1 MKSQYHM
8 LQQQEKLVLEKARY
22 ALMVLDVFIR
32 QITKEALDRLQENL
46 ILVVR
51 MPPANNTYL
60 FQPLNLTVNG
70 SATAFIK
77 KISEW
82 YSSEITKNP

>member
-1 MKSQYHM
+1 
-8 LQQQEKLVLEKARY
+8 
-22 ALMVLDVFIR
+22 MVLDVFIR

-77 KISEW
+77 KFQNGIVQKSLKTLDHGLNLDDLM
-82 YSSEITKNP
+82 ILK

>member
-51 MPPANNTYL
+51 MPPANNTSTSNY
-60 FQPLNLTVNG
+60 FNLSILLLMG
-70 SATAFIK
+70 QLRLL
-77 KISEW
+77 
-82 YSSEITKNP
+82 

>member
-1 MKSQYHM
+1 MKSQYRM

-60 FQPLNLTVNG
+60 FQPLSYG
-70 SATAFIK
+70 FYK